1 MSQAAI
7 SSIQAMLAPAVLI
20 TTGRAR
26 GRGHDPHRRGPHCP
40 GPVAGTAALVFVL
53 VATVVLLFGLAL
65 VALSVR
71 KSVNAVD
78 YEVDRTLALGSAK
91 PYPPPAPE

>member
-1 MSQAAI
+1 
-7 SSIQAMLAPAVLI
+7 
-20 TTGRAR
+20 
-26 GRGHDPHRRGPHCP
+26 
-40 GPVAGTAALVFVL
+40 VFVL

-78 YEVDRTLALGSAK
+78 YEVDRTLALGSA
-91 PYPPPAPE
+91 

>member
-1 MSQAAI
+1 MILIA
-7 SSIQAMLAPAVLI
+7 LALTVPAH
-20 TTGRAR
+20 A
-26 GRGHDPHRRGPHCP
+26 
-40 GPVAGTAALVFVL
+40 AGTAALVLVL

-78 YEVDRTLALGSAK
+78 YEVDRTLALGSDNA
-91 PYPPPAPE
+91 YPPPTPE